1 MQWFFNNFV
10 RRTHEKVLEATLTP
24 NRRFWFGS
32 IAIATILFS
41 ASVLQ
46 DKPPSTKVASGK
58 PGKASSS
65 SSSSST
71 SSSSDSSEDPY
82 SMNGHMCSWQWFTV
96 VTCYNETII
105 WFTSSAQ
112 DESGRQLAFQVR
124 APTALWLKFPN
135 DVVNN
140 SHILDTVCTFC
151 IGQLTKFVCFRP
163 EILIHSHRKRQGM
176 TNIRTNIVS
185 TCFQIS
191 RSTTLQRMIMHRH
204 QQLLEPQDSQP
215 KNNVGFS
222 QPCLRMF
229 QHYLEL
235 QVLRGRIN
243 WLCRQ
248 SQVQRHHPAVAVMRR
263 NILWCCCICLEILGS
278 NPPT

>member
-1 MQWFFNNFV
+1 MKQ
-10 RRTHEKVLEATLTP
+10 
-24 NRRFWFGS
+24 
-32 IAIATILFS
+32 LF
-41 ASVLQ
+41 
-46 DKPPSTKVASGK
+46 
-58 PGKASSS
+58 
-65 SSSSST
+65 
-71 SSSSDSSEDPY
+71 DSQV
-82 SMNGHMCSWQWFTV
+82 H
-96 VTCYNETII
+96 
-105 WFTSSAQ
+105 AQ

-176 TNIRTNIVS
+176 TNIRINIVS

-204 QQLLEPQDSQP
+204 QQLLEPLDSQP

-248 SQVQRHHPAVAVMRR
+248 SQVQRHHPAVAVMTR